1 MTYIFRKTHLKFRK
15 VNFNI
20 FLILLF
26 YFLMSLKCMTQN
38 LLVINSNT
46 KQTISFVN
54 FSLYDNNQ
62 FLYGGYSSEQ
72 GQIQF
77 KSDVLFNK
85 IKLSCIGYENLE
97 VFKNQISND
106 TLLLTPTVYPLNEVV
121 IKTNK
126 KEDFISLGYAKS
138 KRKVEYT
145 TIKGMKIC
153 TFIHNPLNEKK
164 QIRSFLFKIHNY
176 NNTKL
181 GFKLHLFEKDTISNL
196 PGKELLEQDIIVIL
210 EGKSRKLIEHDV
222 NVYNIEFPAEGAF
235 VGIEWFGVL
244 NEENNTFRGVDT
256 QNGYIEINDTSEKF
270 DTFKQD
276 VFSFYPWKNMENF
289 KKLSEE
295 YTNFKNCPTASF
307 GLKIYKD

>member
-1 MTYIFRKTHLKFRK
+1 MRHKHFLSLLLL
-15 VNFNI
+15 VNFNC
-20 FLILLF
+20 FAQEF
-26 YFLMSLKCMTQN
+26 YIKDVTTLK
-38 LLVINSNT
+38 I
-46 KQTISFVN
+46 ISFANVMVFN
-54 FSLYDNNQ
+54 GKEMVQGS
-62 FLYGGYSSEQ
+62 YSSEE
-72 GQIQF
+72 GKIAI
-77 KSDVLFNK
+77 NK
-85 IKLSCIGYENLE
+85 NRPYDKIIVSCLGYENLE

-126 KEDFISLGYAKS
+126 KEDIISLGYAKS

-145 TIKGMKIC
+145 AIKGMKIC

-164 QIRSFLFKIHNY
+164 QIRSFLFKIYNY

-270 DTFKQD
+270 DTFTQD
-276 VFSFYPWKNMENF
+276 VFSFYPWKNMESF
-289 KKLSEE
+289 KDKIKDHLI
-295 YTNFKNCPTASF
+295 FKNSPTASF
-307 GLKIYKD
+307 GIKIYKD